1 MTINRT
7 HVQLVCF
14 TPSLTSTGCMQHT
27 APQRA
32 HTMDLLLPLVSLLLI
47 TGGGSHHVSFAN
59 AATTNSVT
67 PRAYWEAVL
76 PRTPKPPAVSDLLV
90 QQEVRASLDDVDLKF
105 VKGLRKI
112 GPYYKKLKSEVDQG
126 EEHSHTASHAEHN
139 LKEVS
144 LSYESKDGDNLKE
157 VSVSYGAK
165 VGERPK
171 KVSVSY
177 GVGAKDVPKRD
188 FVAQEGDVK
197 EVSLSYGS
205 KGGNNLKEVSVSHG
219 SKDRDFVAQEG
230 DLKEV
235 SVSYGLDEGKNEHI
249 EVLNQG
255 EDDPHRLTMS
265 YKPEQEDDPNKATMT
280 YRSEQEEDP
289 HKVTMSYRSEQED
302 DPNKVTM
309 SYRSEQEEDP
319 HKVTM
324 SYGSEQEDDPNKVT
338 MTYRSEQEEDPPKV
352 TMSYGSKQEDDPNK
366 ATMTYRSEQEEEDP
380 HKVTMS
386 YRSNHEE
393 YTNKLTMTYGSKDEV
408 DPDKATMSYS
418 SEHENDLKTVSTGH
432 MAHIE
437 VTGKAIHH
445 VDSHSHKNERHADV
459 FFFRDMLRPGSM
471 ITPTIPPTNSL
482 PTLLP
487 RHVADSLPFSAKRLW
502 DIVAMFAPRSLGMIR
517 DIRWTLDTCE
527 HPRTL
532 PGEKAGCA
540 TSLESLGELTTSL
553 LGTSNVRAFS
563 AANLPVEAPGTLALR
578 GRYNVT
584 AARRLSK
591 SSEIVTCHDLKY
603 PYAVYY
609 CHTSNPTAAYAVTME
624 SMERGAAPAT
634 MEALAVCHLD
644 TSQWSLKHPF
654 FALHNVKPG
663 DVAVCHFLTKL
674 SVVWVQAGE
683 PGNAHAVAR

>member
-1 MTINRT
+1 M
-7 HVQLVCF
+7 
-14 TPSLTSTGCMQHT
+14 
-27 APQRA
+27 
-32 HTMDLLLPLVSLLLI
+32 
-47 TGGGSHHVSFAN
+47 SFAN
-59 AATTNSVT
+59 AATANSVT

-76 PRTPKPPAVSDLLV
+76 PGTPMPPAVSDLLL
-90 QQEVRASLDDVDLKF
+90 QQEVRASLDGVDLKF

-112 GPYYKKLKSEVDQG
+112 GPYYKKLKSEADQG
-126 EEHSHTASHAEHN
+126 EDHSHAASQAEHN
-139 LKEVS
+139 FKEVS
-144 LSYESKDGDNLKE
+144 LSYGSKGGDNLKE
-157 VSVSYGAK
+157 VYVSYGAK

-171 KVSVSY
+171 KVLVSY
-177 GVGAKDVPKRD
+177 GVGDKDVPKRD

-197 EVSLSYGS
+197 EVSLSYVS
-205 KGGNNLKEVSVSHG
+205 KGGNNLKEVSVSYG
-219 SKDRDFVAQEG
+219 SKDRESLEEVSVSYGIDGKYVPKKDFVAQEE

-255 EDDPHRLTMS
+255 EDDPHRVTMS
-265 YKPEQEDDPNKATMT
+265 YRSEQEDDPNKATMT
-280 YRSEQEEDP
+280 YRSEQ
-289 HKVTMSYRSEQED
+289 
-302 DPNKVTM
+302 
-309 SYRSEQEEDP
+309 QEEDP

-324 SYGSEQEDDPNKVT
+324 SYGS
-338 MTYRSEQEEDPPKV
+338 
-352 TMSYGSKQEDDPNK
+352 
-366 ATMTYRSEQEEEDP
+366 
-380 HKVTMS
+380 
-386 YRSNHEE
+386 NHEE
-393 YTNKLTMTYGSKDEV
+393 HTNKLTMTYGSEDEV
-408 DPDKATMSYS
+408 DPNKATMSYR

-432 MAHIE
+432 MTHIE
-437 VTGKAIHH
+437 GKPSHH
-445 VDSHSHKNERHADV
+445 VHSHSHKTKRHADV
-459 FFFRDMLRPGSM
+459 FFFHDMLRPGSM
-471 ITPTIPPTNSL
+471 ITPTIPPTNSI

-487 RHVADSLPFSAKRLW
+487 RHVADSLPFSTKRLP
-502 DIVAMFAPRSLGMIR
+502 DIVAMFAPTSLGMIR

-532 PGEKAGCA
+532 PGEKAGCT
-540 TSLESLGELTTSL
+540 TSLETLGELTTSL
-553 LGTSNVRAFS
+553 LRTSNVRAFS
-563 AANLPVEAPGTLALR
+563 AANLPVEAPGTPALR

-591 SSEIVTCHDLKY
+591 SSEIMTCHDLTY

-609 CHTSNPTAAYAVTME
+609 CHTSNPTAAYAVTLE

-683 PGNAHAVAR
+683 PGNAHAAAR

>member
-1 MTINRT
+1 
-7 HVQLVCF
+7 
-14 TPSLTSTGCMQHT
+14 
-27 APQRA
+27 
-32 HTMDLLLPLVSLLLI
+32 MDVLLSLVSLLLI
-47 TGGGSHHVSFAN
+47 TGGGSPHVSFAN

-76 PRTPKPPAVSDLLV
+76 PGTPIPPAVSDMLV
-90 QQEVRASLDDVDLKF
+90 QQEVRASLDDIDLKF

-112 GPYYKKLKSEVDQG
+112 GPYYKKLKSEADQG
-126 EEHSHTASHAEHN
+126 EEHSHTASQAEHK
-139 LKEVS
+139 LKEDS
-144 LSYESKDGDNLKE
+144 LSYGSKGGDNLKE

-165 VGERPK
+165 VGERPE

-188 FVAQEGDVK
+188 FVAQEDVK
-197 EVSLSYGS
+197 EVSLSYES
-205 KGGNNLKEVSVSHG
+205 KGENNLKEVSVSHG

-255 EDDPHRLTMS
+255 EDDPHRVTMS
-265 YKPEQEDDPNKATMT
+265 YRPEQEDDPNKATMT
-280 YRSEQEEDP
+280 YRA
-289 HKVTMSYRSEQED
+289 EQED

-338 MTYRSEQEEDPPKV
+338 MTYRSEQEEDPHKV
-352 TMSYGSKQEDDPNK
+352 TMSYGSQQEDDPNK
-366 ATMTYRSEQEEEDP
+366 ATMTYMSEQQEDP

-386 YRSNHEE
+386 YGSNHAE

-408 DPDKATMSYS
+408 DPNKATMSYR

-437 VTGKAIHH
+437 ENRAGYLIKYHFSNEIFFSLLHVFQATGKASHH
-445 VDSHSHKNERHADV
+445 VHSHSHMNKRQADV

-487 RHVADSLPFSAKRLW
+487 RHVADSLPFSIERFP
-502 DIVAMFAPRSLGMIR
+502 DIVAMFAPTSLGMIR

-553 LGTSNVRAFS
+553 LGTSTVRAFS
-563 AANLPVEAPGTLALR
+563 AAKLPVEAPGTPALR

-591 SSEIVTCHDLKY
+591 SSEIVTCHDLTY

-609 CHTSNPTAAYAVTME
+609 CHTSNPTAAYAVTLA
-624 SMERGAAPAT
+624 SVDGGAAPAT

-683 PGNAHAVAR
+683 PGNAHAAAR

>member
-1 MTINRT
+1 
-7 HVQLVCF
+7 
-14 TPSLTSTGCMQHT
+14 
-27 APQRA
+27 
-32 HTMDLLLPLVSLLLI
+32 MDLLLPLVSLLLI

-59 AATTNSVT
+59 AATTSSVT
-67 PRAYWEAVL
+67 PTAYSEAVL
-76 PRTPKPPAVSDLLV
+76 PRTPMPPAVSDLLV
-90 QQEVRASLDDVDLKF
+90 QQEVHASLDDVDLKF

-112 GPYYKKLKSEVDQG
+112 GPYYRKLKSEADQG
-126 EEHSHTASHAEHN
+126 EEHSHIASQAEHN
-139 LKEVS
+139 LQEVS
-144 LSYESKDGDNLKE
+144 MSYGSKGGDNIKE

-177 GVGAKDVPKRD
+177 GVGDKDVPKRN

-205 KGGNNLKEVSVSHG
+205 KGGNNLKEVSVSYG
-219 SKDRDFVAQEG
+219 SKDKESLKDVSVFYGIDGKYVSKKDSVAQEG

-255 EDDPHRLTMS
+255 EDDPHRVTMS
-265 YKPEQEDDPNKATMT
+265 YRSEQEDDTNKATMT

-289 HKVTMSYRSEQED
+289 HKVTL
-302 DPNKVTM
+302 
-309 SYRSEQEEDP
+309 
-319 HKVTM
+319 
-324 SYGSEQEDDPNKVT
+324 SYGSE
-338 MTYRSEQEEDPPKV
+338 
-352 TMSYGSKQEDDPNK
+352 QEDDPNK
-366 ATMTYRSEQEEEDP
+366 ATMTYRSEQEEEDT

-393 YTNKLTMTYGSKDEV
+393 DRNKLTMAYGSEDEV
-408 DPDKATMSYS
+408 DPNKATMSYR

-437 VTGKAIHH
+437 GKESHH
-445 VDSHSHKNERHADV
+445 VHSHSHRNKRQADV
-459 FFFRDMLRPGSM
+459 FFFHDMLRPGSM

-487 RHVADSLPFSAKRLW
+487 RHVADSLPFSTKRLS
-502 DIVAMFAPRSLGMIR
+502 DIVAMFAPTSLGMIR

-609 CHTSNPTAAYAVTME
+609 CHTSNPTAAYAVTLE
-624 SMERGAAPAT
+624 SVERGAAPAT

-683 PGNAHAVAR
+683 LGNAHAVAR

>member
-1 MTINRT
+1 
-7 HVQLVCF
+7 
-14 TPSLTSTGCMQHT
+14 
-27 APQRA
+27 
-32 HTMDLLLPLVSLLLI
+32 MDLLLPLVSLLLI

-59 AATTNSVT
+59 AATANSVT

-76 PRTPKPPAVSDLLV
+76 PGTPMPPAVSDLLL
-90 QQEVRASLDDVDLKF
+90 QQEVRASLDGVDLKF

-112 GPYYKKLKSEVDQG
+112 GPYYKKLKSEADQG
-126 EEHSHTASHAEHN
+126 EDHSHAASQAEHN
-139 LKEVS
+139 FKEVS
-144 LSYESKDGDNLKE
+144 LSYGSKGGDNLKE

-171 KVSVSY
+171 KVLVSY
-177 GVGAKDVPKRD
+177 GVGDKDVPKRD

-197 EVSLSYGS
+197 EVSLSYVS
-205 KGGNNLKEVSVSHG
+205 KGGNNLKEVSVSYG
-219 SKDRDFVAQEG
+219 SKDRESLEEVSVSYGIDGKYVPKKDFVAQEE

-255 EDDPHRLTMS
+255 EDDPH
-265 YKPEQEDDPNKATMT
+265 
-280 YRSEQEEDP
+280 
-289 HKVTMSYRSEQED
+289 
-302 DPNKVTM
+302 
-309 SYRSEQEEDP
+309 
-319 HKVTM
+319 KVTM
-324 SYGSEQEDDPNKVT
+324 SYGS
-338 MTYRSEQEEDPPKV
+338 
-352 TMSYGSKQEDDPNK
+352 
-366 ATMTYRSEQEEEDP
+366 
-380 HKVTMS
+380 
-386 YRSNHEE
+386 NHEE
-393 YTNKLTMTYGSKDEV
+393 HTNKLTMTYGSEDEV
-408 DPDKATMSYS
+408 DPNKATMSYR

-432 MAHIE
+432 MTHIE
-437 VTGKAIHH
+437 GKPSHH
-445 VDSHSHKNERHADV
+445 VHSHSHKTKRHADV
-459 FFFRDMLRPGSM
+459 FFFHDMLRPGSM
-471 ITPTIPPTNSL
+471 ITPTIPPTNSI

-487 RHVADSLPFSAKRLW
+487 RHVADSLPFSTKRLP
-502 DIVAMFAPRSLGMIR
+502 DIVAMFAPTSLGMIR

-532 PGEKAGCA
+532 PGEKAGCT
-540 TSLESLGELTTSL
+540 TSLETLGELTTSL
-553 LGTSNVRAFS
+553 LRTSNVRAFS
-563 AANLPVEAPGTLALR
+563 AANLPVEAPGTPALR

-591 SSEIVTCHDLKY
+591 SSEIMTCHDLTY

-609 CHTSNPTAAYAVTME
+609 CHTSNPTAAYAVTLE

-683 PGNAHAVAR
+683 PGNAHAAAR